1 MLNVDM
7 EIAFDTAGENN
18 CGGNRR
24 CGNKD
29 LAAHFAE
36 NNQAWLDAFAGAFQ
50 DMTEVGYNSSYGNAL
65 TNAEFVPTAAT
76 TGACVAAEGR
86 CEPPLRPEEVA
97 AIAGG
102 AVFVVIVVVIV
113 AVLLVLRWRR
123 RNRNDN
129 RVYPICFPKKS
140 HHSTKVVQAQPSIP
154 TQLSAPAVHVP
165 QAPADGG
172 LRSGALINTAYLLR
186 YDVAGAQRLDNES
199 NHPLTNEGGC

>member
-65 TNAEFVPTAAT
+65 TNAEFIPTAAA
-76 TGACVAAEGR
+76 TGACVAAEGG

-97 AIAGG
+97 GIAG
-102 AVFVVIVVVIV
+102 AVVFVVIVVVI
-113 AVLLVLRWRR
+113 AIVLLVRWRR
-123 RNRNDN
+123 RNRNDI
-129 RVYPICFPKKS
+129 RVYPICFSKKS
-140 HHSTKVVQAQPSIP
+140 QPSIP
-154 TQLSAPAVHVP
+154 TKLSAPAVHVP
-165 QAPADGG
+165 QALVDGG
-172 LRSGALINTAYLLR
+172 LRSGALINTAYLLH
-186 YDVAGAQRLDNES
+186 YDDAGAQRLDKES
-199 NHPLTNEGGC
+199 NRPLSNEDGC